1 MIKTIDQLKLKLL
14 NYTDT
19 ERLDRHANLEI
30 AFAEGVD
37 QVKMLT
43 HALKQ
48 SQLENADLR
57 YQIKSYDK
65 LFNYEQ
71 DECDRKAEAEYQS
84 YLRDKDEEERG

>member
-1 MIKTIDQLKLKLL
+1 MINTIDQLKLTLL
-14 NYTDT
+14 KYSET
-19 ERLDRHANLEI
+19 ERLERHANLEI

-57 YQIKSYDK
+57 YQIKSYDRI
-65 LFNYEQ
+65 FSEV
-71 DECDRKAEAEYQS
+71 
-84 YLRDKDEEERG
+84 ERG